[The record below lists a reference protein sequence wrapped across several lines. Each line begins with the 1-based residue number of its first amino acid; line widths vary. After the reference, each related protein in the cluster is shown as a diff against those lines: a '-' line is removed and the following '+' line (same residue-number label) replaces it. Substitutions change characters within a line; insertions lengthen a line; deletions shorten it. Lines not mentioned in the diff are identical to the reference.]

1 VSDREPTRRANA
13 TRGPEDGR
21 GGAATEAIARR
32 ELLRRVGAIPLGAG
46 LALSPARLQA
56 AQEHVHGNAAK
67 AAPGKPQAPKFFTAH
82 EWATVRV
89 LSDQVIPA
97 DERSGSATEALV
109 PEFIDFILDD
119 PLAEPRERESLQTR
133 ARGGLAWLDRECRGR
148 FSKAFVDCAAGERT
162 AVLDDIAWPE
172 KALAE
177 KAPGA
182 AFFTLFRDL
191 VASGFWSSRVG
202 VEDLRYTGNTFVAEW
217 KGCPPAVLAKIGL
230 GEGREGV

>member
-1 VSDREPTRRANA
+1 MSDREPNKGASV
-13 TRGPEDGR
+13 TRGPEDGS
-21 GGAATEAIARR
+21 GGAASEAIARR
-32 ELLRRVGAIPLGAG
+32 EILRRVGAIPLAAG

-56 AQEHVHGNAAK
+56 AQEHVHKSAAK
-67 AAPGKPQAPKFFTAH
+67 AAPGKPQGPKFFTAQ

-133 ARGGLAWLDRECRGR
+133 VRGGLAWLDRECRGR
-148 FSKAFVDCAAGERT
+148 FSKAFVGCAAGERT

-172 KALAE
+172 KAPAE
-177 KAPGA
+177 KAAGA

-191 VASGFWSSRVG
+191 VASGFWSSRMG
-202 VEDLRYTGNTFVAEW
+202 VDDLRYTGNTFVAEW
-217 KGCPPAVLAKIGL
+217 RGCPPEVLAKIGL
-230 GEGREGV
+230 GEGRERS